1 MKLFQQILLTAS
13 MCVLSAFGQSQLG
26 TGAINGLVLDPS
38 GQSVVDASITVRN
51 TETQLTRTTASNAT
65 GAFSVA
71 VLPIG
76 KYIVKISHAGF
87 RTTEQSD
94 IAVSVGGSATVI
106 AKLEVGSVTESIT
119 VTDSI
124 LIDTSKTTE
133 ADLVDRK
140 QIQDLPING
149 RRVDQFALL
158 SPGVARDGR
167 FGLLSFHGASGNF
180 NNYLIEGNDD
190 NQAYFSEPRGRTRIA
205 SSVSANAVQEFQVG
219 KGAFSAEFGRASGG
233 SINTVIR
240 SGGNSLHGDGFYY
253 YRDQNFQARDPLA
266 SLRPDERRQQ
276 FGGSLAGPAKKDKLF
291 FFINYDQQVRDFP
304 LLIEDLNGVLN
315 SGKPT
320 LAANATA
327 AQQDQY
333 AKDLKAFQTGSA
345 FLKAQFPNGAPGNTQ
360 TRNLNQYLGLFKV
373 DYLLNES
380 NTISVFYNHLTS
392 TGERAIQSSLVLP
405 NVGRNGSDDVRVDS
419 LNGRLTTTFGGSR
432 VNEVRFQYGRDFEFE
447 FADQPPPQTTINFGG
462 NPFSF
467 GRATF
472 LERPAYPD
480 ERRYQFIDN
489 YSWNFRNHTFKFGGE
504 ANRVHDGVDNP
515 GLFGGQYSY
524 ATALAIGRD
533 LVDPTARN
541 YTSYAQNFG
550 VSGIPFATV
559 DTALFVQ
566 DQWKLTRRL
575 TLNYGLRYDRQFVP
589 DPVNPNPAIPQS
601 QNIPTDNRAFG
612 PRAGAAWDIAGN
624 GKTVLRGGYA
634 LYYARTPNGLIENAL
649 AQTGLND
656 PTKVLIALSFQPT
669 DPAAPLYPKI
679 LTGIPAGA
687 SASASIFRLDST
699 FRQARIQDFNLAVE
713 RQLGKDL
720 LLTAS
725 FIHTIGDR
733 LETSFDANLPNPQ
746 FTRIYQLP
754 AGTTFEVPYVAG
766 VVRNAA
772 GVSQSNNLSRP
783 NPNFGAITVANS
795 LGKSWYNAMFLQI
808 KKRFSHDWTFSAG
821 YTLAK
826 AESLT
831 GGGADGGG
839 SGVEGAFG
847 GGSFADQFN
856 LDKNRG
862 TASTDQRHRL
872 VVNGVWEPKRASGGA
887 AKLING
893 IRFSSIF
900 SAESG
905 RPISAIL
912 NIPSLPFLYTDGMTY
927 NGYSGLR
934 GQGGGSDRNQLPTIE
949 RNSIYGDANYRLD
962 FRMARDLRIREHMVF
977 EVIGEAFNLFNRSN
991 FNGYFN
997 TIYTAGATLNT
1008 TPLSTPVVLEAATN
1022 FKVANND
1029 GSAPDGTNAR
1039 RFQVSLRFRF

>member
-1 MKLFQQILLTAS
+1 MKLYTVLFAASLCVSSLLA
-13 MCVLSAFGQSQLG
+13 QSQLG
-26 TGAINGLVLDPS
+26 TGSITGTVLDSS
-38 GQSVVDASITVRN
+38 GQSVANAAIMVRN
-51 TETQLTRTTASNAT
+51 LETQLARATASSAT
-65 GAFSVA
+65 GAFSVP
-71 VLPIG
+71 VLPVG
-76 KYIVKISHAGF
+76 LYLVRVSREGF
-87 RTTEQSD
+87 RTTEQKD
-94 IAVSVGGSATVI
+94 VAVSVGASATVI
-106 AKLEVGSVTESIT
+106 ARLEVGLVTESIT

-124 LIDTSKTTE
+124 LIDTSKTAET
-133 ADLVDRK
+133 DLVDRR

-158 SPGVARDGR
+158 SPGIARDGR

-240 SGGNSLHGDGFYY
+240 SGGNRLHADGFYY

-266 SLRPDERRQQ
+266 SIRPPENRKQ
-276 FGGSLAGPAKKDKLF
+276 FGGSIAGPAIHDKLF
-291 FFINYDQQVRDFP
+291 FFANYDQQLHDFP
-304 LLIEDLNGVLN
+304 ILIEDLNGVLT
-315 SGKPT
+315 SGRPS
-320 LAANATA
+320 LPANATQT
-327 AQQDQY
+327 QQDQY
-333 AKDLKAFQTGSA
+333 AIDLKAFQIGSA
-345 FLKAQFPNGAPGNTQ
+345 FLKSKFPNGAPGNTQ
-360 TRNLNQYLGLFKV
+360 TRNLNQYLGLLKA
-373 DYLLNES
+373 DYLLNPS
-380 NTISVFYNHLTS
+380 NTLSLFYNHLTS
-392 TGERAIQSSLVLP
+392 SGIRAIQSSLVLP
-405 NVGRNGSDDVRVDS
+405 NVGRNGTDDVRVDS
-419 LNGRLTTTFGGSR
+419 LNARLTSTFGGSR
-432 VNEVRFQYGRDFEFE
+432 VNEFRTQYGRDFEFE

-472 LERPAYPD
+472 LQRPAYPD

-489 YSWNFRNHTFKFGGE
+489 YSWNVHGHIFKFGGE
-504 ANRVHDGVDNP
+504 VNRVHDGVDNP
-515 GLFGGQYSY
+515 GLFGGQYTY

-541 YTSYAQNFG
+541 YTSYNQNFG

-559 DTALFVQ
+559 DTALFIQ
-566 DQWKLTRRL
+566 DQWKIRRRL
-575 TLNYGLRYDRQFVP
+575 TLNYGVRYDYQFVP
-589 DPVNPNPAIPQS
+589 APVNPNPAIPQS
-601 QNIPTDNRAFG
+601 LSIPTDHKAFG

-649 AQTGLND
+649 AQTGLSD
-656 PTKVLIALSFQPT
+656 PSKVLIALSFQPT
-669 DPAAPLYPKI
+669 DPTGPLYPAI
-679 LTGIPAGA
+679 LPSIPASAAA
-687 SASASIFRLDST
+687 SGSVFRLDSS
-699 FRQARIQDFNLAVE
+699 FRQARIQDFNVAME
-713 RQLGKDL
+713 RQLGKDVVL
-720 LLTAS
+720 SAS
-725 FIHTIGDR
+725 FIHTSGDR
-733 LETSFDANLPNPQ
+733 LETSFDANLPNPG
-746 FTRIYQLP
+746 FTRTYQLP
-754 AGTTFEVPYVAG
+754 DGSSFQVPYVAG
-766 VVRNAA
+766 VIRTAA
-772 GVSQSNNLSRP
+772 GINQSNNLSRP
-783 NPNFGAITVANS
+783 NPGFGAITVANS
-795 LGKSWYNAMFLQI
+795 LGKSWYNAMFLEV
-808 KKRFSHDWTFSAG
+808 KKHYSRNWLFTAG

-856 LDKNRG
+856 LSNNRG

-872 VVNGVWEPKRASGGA
+872 VLNGVWEPKLTSRGA
-887 AKLING
+887 GAKLING

-912 NIPSLPFLYTDGMTY
+912 NIPSLPFLGADGNTW

-934 GQGGGSDRNQLPTIE
+934 GQGAGSDRNQLPTIE
-949 RNSIYGDANYRLD
+949 RNSIYGAPNYRVDLRVARD
-962 FRMARDLRIREHMVF
+962 FRVRERAVF
-977 EVIGEAFNLFNRSN
+977 EVIGEAFNLLNRTN

-997 TIYTAGATLNT
+997 TIYTAGATTNT
-1008 TPLSTPVVLEAATN
+1008 TLQNTPVVLTAASN

-1039 RFQVSLRFRF
+1039 RLQVSFRFRY

>member
-1 MKLFQQILLTAS
+1 MSKLYRIILVA
-13 MCVLSAFGQSQLG
+13 VLCSSSAFSQSQLG
-26 TGAINGLVLDPS
+26 TGSINGQVVDPS
-38 GQSVVDASITVRN
+38 NQSVAGAAVTVRN
-51 TETQLTRTTASNAT
+51 ADTKLTRTAESSST
-65 GAFSVA
+65 GSFSVL

-76 KYIVKISHAGF
+76 TYLVTVTHAGF
-87 RTTEQSD
+87 RTLEQTGVS
-94 IAVSVGGSATVI
+94 VSVGASATVI
-106 AKLEVGSVTESIT
+106 AKLEIGSIADSVTVS
-119 VTDSI
+119 DSI
-124 LIDTSKTTE
+124 LIDTTKTTE

-158 SPGVARDGR
+158 SPGVTRDGR

-240 SGGNSLHGDGFYY
+240 SGGNQVHGDEFYY

-266 SLRPDERRQQ
+266 SIRPDERRQQ
-276 FGGSLAGPAKKDKLF
+276 FGGSLSGPVLKDKLF
-291 FFINYDQQVRDFP
+291 YFVNYDQQLRDFP
-304 LLIEDLNGVLN
+304 ILIEDLNGVLG
-315 SGKPT
+315 SGQPT
-320 LAANATA
+320 LAANATQ

-333 AKDLKAFQTGSA
+333 AKDLNAFQAGSA
-345 FLKAQFPNGAPGNTQ
+345 FLKSKFPNGAPGNTQ

-373 DYLLNES
+373 DYFLSPS

-392 TGERAIQSSLVLP
+392 TGIRAIQSPLVLP
-405 NVGRNGSDDVRVDS
+405 NVGRNGTDDVHVDS
-419 LNGRLTTTFGGSR
+419 LNARLTSTFGGSR
-432 VNEVRFQYGRDFEFE
+432 VNEFRFQYGKDFEFE

-489 YSWNFRNHTFKFGGE
+489 YSWTLRNHTFKFGGE
-504 ANRVHDGVDNP
+504 VNRVHDGVDNP

-524 ATALAIGRD
+524 ASALAIGRD

-541 YTSYAQNFG
+541 YTTYSQNFG

-559 DTALFVQ
+559 DTALFAQ
-566 DQWKLTRRL
+566 DQWKIARRV
-575 TLNYGLRYDRQFVP
+575 TLNYGLRYDYQFVP
-589 DPVNPNPAIPQS
+589 SPVNPNPAIPQS
-601 QNIPTDNRAFG
+601 LNIPSDKAAFG

-649 AQTGLND
+649 AQTGLSD
-656 PTKVLIALSFQPT
+656 PMKVLIALSFQPS
-669 DPAAPLYPKI
+669 DPAAPLYPNI
-679 LTGIPAGA
+679 LPSIPA
-687 SASASIFRLDST
+687 SAQGSGSAFRLDSS
-699 FRQARIQDFNLAVE
+699 FRQARIQDFNIAVE
-713 RQLGKDL
+713 RQLGKSMVF
-720 LLTAS
+720 TGS
-725 FIHTIGDR
+725 FIHTYGDR
-733 LETSFDANLPNPQ
+733 LETSFDSNLPTPQ
-746 FTRIYQLP
+746 FTRVYQLP
-754 AGTTFEVPYVAG
+754 NGSTFTVPFDAG
-766 VVRNAA
+766 VIRTAA
-772 GVSQSNNLSRP
+772 GVNQTNNLSRP
-783 NPNFGAITVANS
+783 NPNFGSLTVANS
-795 LGKSWYNAMFLQI
+795 LGKSWYNAMFLEV
-808 KKRFSHDWTFSAG
+808 KKRFSAGWQFSAG

-856 LDKNRG
+856 LGNNRG

-872 VVNGVWEPKRASGGA
+872 VVNGVWEPRLAGGGA
-887 AKLING
+887 TKIVNG
-893 IRFSSIF
+893 TRFSSIF

-912 NIPSLPFLYTDGMTY
+912 NIPSLPFLATDGNTY
-927 NGYSGLR
+927 NGYGGLR

-949 RNSIYGDANYRLD
+949 RNSTYGDANYRIDL
-962 FRMARDLRIREHMVF
+962 RVARDFRIRERF
-977 EVIGEAFNLFNRSN
+977 TLEVIGEAFNLFNRSN

-997 TIYTAGATLNT
+997 TIYTAGATTNT
-1008 TPLSTPVVLEAATN
+1008 TPLSTPVLLSAATN
-1022 FKVANND
+1022 FSVANND

-1039 RFQVSLRFRF
+1039 RLQISLRLHF